1 MSTLLQARG
10 VTHHVGERT
19 LFSDLEFTV
28 SVGARIGLVGHNGCG
43 KSTLLEFLAG
53 GRVPDAGEIIVRRGL
68 TIGRVEQFLP
78 EQAMRSTAVDAVLL
92 GLRDPTDQRW
102 RAEALLEA
110 LGIEAP
116 TFDVPAGDLSGGQ
129 QNRLMFARAVIAEP
143 DLLLLD
149 EPTNHLDLATMR
161 VFESFLN
168 AYGGA
173 FVLVSHDRAFL
184 DAVTAETW
192 FLRDGRL
199 WCFDLP
205 FSGARSALADADD
218 AARRSREAED
228 RKIDAIRASAKRL
241 AIWGRDFDNE
251 KFARRAKNMEKRAD
265 RLEAERTFVTEGSPL
280 DLDLDM
286 SVVRSKEVVR
296 VENLRV
302 SPDSAPDHV
311 LFDVDLLLLR
321 PGERVALLGA
331 NGVGKSTFIRR
342 LTDVYRGAAA
352 REIRVSPQVRL
363 GYYDQELDEAAS
375 EATLVDFVIQ
385 RVDVGDELV
394 RRRLIN
400 AGFPYRDH
408 DKRLSNMSGG
418 ERARALFVLLSLQ
431 APNFLILDEP
441 TNHIDI
447 DGKEQLEAQLLESG
461 AAVLITSHDRRFL
474 DTVAQRYLL
483 ISDKRL
489 VEVADPSVFY
499 EAPVGFTPKR
509 TDDDRSAAPRRE
521 ADTRV
526 VVSRPTGSDDE
537 ALARI
542 VELERLLAADLARKP
557 KFQKPELQS
566 RWRVELDGLYRRLD

>member
-1 MSTLLQARG
+1 MSTLLQARS

-28 SVGARIGLVGHNGCG
+28 SVGARVGLVGHNGCG
-43 KSTLLEFLAG
+43 KSTLLDFLAG
-53 GRVPDAGEIIVRRGL
+53 HRMPDTGDIVVRRGL
-68 TIGRVEQFLP
+68 VIGRVEQFLP
-78 EQAMRSTAVDAVLL
+78 EAAASAKTIDAVLQ
-92 GLRDPTDQRW
+92 GLREPTDQRW

-110 LGIEAP
+110 LGIGSR
-116 TFDVPAGDLSGGQ
+116 TFDVAACDLSGGQ

-161 VFESFLN
+161 VFESFL
-168 AYGGA
+168 AEYRGA

-184 DAVTAETW
+184 DAVTTETW

-199 WCFDLP
+199 WSFDLP
-205 FSGARSALADADD
+205 FSAARAALDDADD

-241 AIWGRDFDNE
+241 AIWGRDYDNE
-251 KFARRAKNMEKRAD
+251 KFARRAKNMEKRAE

-280 DLDLDM
+280 DLSLDL
-286 SVVRSKEVVR
+286 SAVRSKEVVR
-296 VENLRV
+296 VEHLRV
-302 SPDSAPDHV
+302 APDAAPEFT
-311 LFDVDLLLLR
+311 LFDIELLSLR
-321 PGERVALLGA
+321 PGERVALLGP

-342 LTDVYRGAAA
+342 LIEAHRTAKSS
-352 REIRVSPQVRL
+352 EIRISPQVRL

-375 EATLVDFVIQ
+375 DSTLVDFVVQ
-385 RVDVGDELV
+385 RVEVGDELV

-418 ERARALFVLLSLQ
+418 ERARALFVVLSLQ

-447 DGKEQLEAQLLESG
+447 DGKEQLEAQLIDSG

-474 DTVAQRYLL
+474 DTVAERYLL
-483 ISDKRL
+483 IRGGRL
-489 VEVADPSVFY
+489 IEVADPREFY
-499 EAPVGFTPKR
+499 DAPVVAT
-509 TDDDRSAAPRRE
+509 SATE
-521 ADTRV
+521 AADLGKPAAV
-526 VVSRPTGSDDE
+526 AGAGKHEGSDDV
-537 ALARI
+537 LAQI
-542 VELERLLAADLARKP
+542 VELERLLEADLARRP
-557 KFQKPELQS
+557 RFQKPGLQDE
-566 RWRVELDGLYRRLD
+566 WRARLAALYRRLD

>member
-19 LFSDLEFTV
+19 LFSNLEFTV

-43 KSTLLEFLAG
+43 KSTLLDFLAG
-53 GRVPDAGEIIVRRGL
+53 GRAPDAGEIIVRRGL

-78 EQAMRSTAVDAVLL
+78 EQAMRSSAVDAVLH
-92 GLRDPTDQRW
+92 GLRDPTDQHW

-116 TFDVPAGDLSGGQ
+116 TFEVLAGDLSGGQ

-168 AYGGA
+168 AYRGA

-192 FLRDGRL
+192 FLRDERL
-199 WCFDLP
+199 RCFDLA
-205 FSGARSALADADD
+205 FSAARSALADADD

-265 RLEAERTFVTEGSPL
+265 RLEAERTFLTEGSPL
-280 DLDLDM
+280 NLDLDV

-302 SPDSAPDHV
+302 TPGSAPDHV
-311 LFDVDLLLLR
+311 LFEVDLLLLR

-342 LTDVYRGAAA
+342 LIDVYRGMEAS
-352 REIRVSPQVRL
+352 EIRVSPQVRL

-375 EATLVDFVIQ
+375 GATLADFVIQ

-418 ERARALFVLLSLQ
+418 ERARALFVVLSLQ

-483 ISDKRL
+483 IRDKRL
-489 VEVADPSVFY
+489 VEVTDPTAFY
-499 EAPVGFTPKR
+499 DAPVAAAKTARDGQSGPTDAPHAR
-509 TDDDRSAAPRRE
+509 TAA
-521 ADTRV
+521 
-526 VVSRPTGSDDE
+526 SRPGGSDDE
-537 ALARI
+537 ALVRI
-542 VELERLLAADLARKP
+542 VELERLLAADLSRKP
-557 KFQKPELQS
+557 KFQKPDLQS
-566 RWRVELDGLYRRLD
+566 RWRAELDRLYRRLD

>member
-28 SVGARIGLVGHNGCG
+28 SVGARVGLVGHNGCG
-43 KSTLLEFLAG
+43 KSTLLDFLAG
-53 GRVPDAGEIIVRRGL
+53 GRVPDGGDIVGRRGL

-78 EQAMRSTAVDAVLL
+78 VAAMRLTIVDAVLQ

-102 RAEALLEA
+102 RAEALLGD
-110 LGIEAP
+110 LGIDSS
-116 TFDVPAGDLSGGQ
+116 TFDVVAQDLSGGQ

-161 VFESFLN
+161 VFEAFLT
-168 AYGGA
+168 AYRGA

-199 WCFDLP
+199 WCFDLA
-205 FSGARSALADADD
+205 FSAARAALDDADD
-218 AARRSREAED
+218 AARRSRDAED
-228 RKIDAIRASAKRL
+228 RKIEAIRASAKRL
-241 AIWGRDFDNE
+241 AMWGRDYDNE

-265 RLEAERTFVTEGSPL
+265 RLEAERTFVTDGSPL
-280 DLDLDM
+280 DLNLDLAT
-286 SVVRSKEVVR
+286 VRSKEVVR
-296 VENLRV
+296 VEGLRV
-302 SPDSAPDHV
+302 APTAAPDHR
-311 LFDVDLLLLR
+311 LFDIDLLLLR

-342 LTDVYRGAAA
+342 LIDEYRRNETGETPAAPSA
-352 REIRVSPQVRL
+352 IVRISPQVRL

-375 EATLVDFVIQ
+375 ESSLVDFVIQ
-385 RVDVGDELV
+385 RVDVGDDAV

-408 DKRLSNMSGG
+408 DKQLSSMSGG
-418 ERARALFVLLSLQ
+418 ERARALFVVLSLQ

-447 DGKEQLEAQLLESG
+447 DGKEQLEAQLIDSG

-474 DTVAQRYLL
+474 DTVAQRFLL
-483 ISDKRL
+483 IRDQRL
-489 VEVADPSVFY
+489 IEVADPRAFY
-499 EAPVGFTPKR
+499 DAPVEAP
-509 TDDDRSAAPRRE
+509 RSGGPPPARPRRQ
-521 ADTRV
+521 
-526 VVSRPTGSDDE
+526 DDAGDD

-542 VELERLLAADLARKP
+542 VELEGLLEADLARKP
-557 KFQKPELQS
+557 KFQKPDLQ
-566 RWRVELDGLYRRLD
+566 RQWRSELDRLYRRLE